1 MSNMKKRRLTVLVVD
16 DNASMRAALRGIV
29 KADGHDVV
37 GEAAE
42 GKTALML
49 IRQMKPDVVLL
60 DMMMPV
66 MDGLGVLTEI
76 KQAGLETTVLV
87 VSGNEDPALIQ
98 QAFSLGA
105 IGYVTKPLN
114 PGRILK
120 TFEQI
125 GIVKKSQD
133 ARNAGDAAPESSGRR
148 CVIIDSDAEV
158 RGLLKTLLEGE
169 SVEVVAEAGD
179 GMQGLMAIEE
189 HRPDLVFLDVDM
201 PELDGL
207 NVLRCLRAV
216 HPDLRVI
223 MATSRAEGEIVK
235 EALSQR
241 VAGYLLKPVDPV
253 KVLAAVRK
261 ALGKP

>member
-1 MSNMKKRRLTVLVVD
+1 LTGLVVD
-16 DNASMRAALRGIV
+16 DNVSMRAALRGIV
-29 KADGHDVV
+29 KTDGHDVI
-37 GEAAE
+37 GEAAD
-42 GKTALML
+42 GRTALTL

-76 KQAGLETTVLV
+76 KEAGLETTVLV
-87 VSGNEDPALIQ
+87 VSGNEDPALMQ

-133 ARNAGDAAPESSGRR
+133 DPHADDAAAEKSSGRR
-148 CVIIDSDAEV
+148 CVIVDSDAEV

-179 GMQGLMAIEE
+179 GMQGLVAIEE

-241 VAGYLLKPVDPV
+241 VAGYLLKPVDPA

>member
-1 MSNMKKRRLTVLVVD
+1 MSSSQKRRLSVLVVD

-29 KADGHDVV
+29 KGDGHDVI

-42 GKTALML
+42 GKTALTL

-66 MDGLGVLTEI
+66 MDGMAVLTEI
-76 KQAGLETTVLV
+76 KESGLDISVLV
-87 VSGNEDPALIQ
+87 VSGNQDPALMQ

-114 PGRILK
+114 PDRILQ
-120 TFEQI
+120 TFAQI
-125 GIVKKSQD
+125 GIVSKARD
-133 ARNAGDAAPESSGRR
+133 ARPAGATAESAGRR
-148 CVIIDSDAEV
+148 CVIVDSDADV

-169 SVEVVAEAGD
+169 RVEVVAEAGD
-179 GMQGLMAIEE
+179 GMQGLVAIEE
-189 HRPDLVFLDVDM
+189 HRPDLVFLDIDM

-216 HPDLRVI
+216 HPDLHVI
-223 MATSRAEGEIVK
+223 MATAHAEGAIVK

-241 VAGYLLKPVDPV
+241 VAGYLLKPVDTA

-261 ALGKP
+261 ALGNP